1 MLLSDYKDLLE
12 GKRVGLVTNPTGI
25 DQDLNTTVDLLFE
38 DSDIE
43 LTALY
48 GPEHGVRGNAE
59 AGEYVEFY
67 TDPETELPVHSL
79 YGETRKPSPEMLKD
93 VDLLV
98 FDIQDAGV
106 TYYTYVWTLYNIME
120 AVSEEGKQVVVLD
133 RPNPLGGD

>member
-1 MLLSDYKDLLE
+1 MQAEDDFKFGLEMLLSDHKDLLE

-59 AGEYVEFY
+59 AGGMLSFIRIQRQNYQYIVY
-67 TDPETELPVHSL
+67 TGRHV
-79 YGETRKPSPEMLKD
+79 
-93 VDLLV
+93 
-98 FDIQDAGV
+98 
-106 TYYTYVWTLYNIME
+106 N
-120 AVSEEGKQVVVLD
+120 QVL
-133 RPNPLGGD
+133 RC